1 MCRQSRDFQGI
12 SEDAQFM
19 DEATIGAAVIEDHS
33 TVKNR
38 SMQSSSLSAV
48 IKCVAIH
55 FKI

>member
-1 MCRQSRDFQGI
+1 MWRHTRDFQGI
-12 SEDAQFM
+12 SEGAEFM
-19 DEATIGAAVIEDHS
+19 DEATIGAAVIEDRS